1 MENWRKQA
9 PSRAEEGQPFEPVF
23 HFETYIY
30 LSLKNPRF
38 FEQRKYLLRS
48 KI

>member
-23 HFETYIY
+23 HCGT
-30 LSLKNPRF
+30 
-38 FEQRKYLLRS
+38 QTLRH
-48 KI
+48 IFICR